1 MKCPYCHSNNT
12 KVLDSRTTEDDTA
25 IRRRR
30 LCEDCK
36 KRFSTYERYEDIT
49 LMVIKKDETR
59 EAYDRSKLINGI
71 VKSCQKRPVSLDQI
85 EQVAKNVEIKINHT
99 GKKEVTST
107 YLGELVMEELKNL
120 DPVAYVRFASVYREF
135 KDVDS
140 FYNEIVNLRDK
151 KDASEEQ

>member
-12 KVLDSRTTEDDTA
+12 RVLDSRATEDDTA

-30 LCEDCK
+30 LCEDCD
-36 KRFSTYERYEDIT
+36 KRFSTYERYEDNTI
-49 LMVIKKDETR
+49 MVIKKDETR
-59 EAYDRSKLINGI
+59 ESFNPSKIISGV
-71 VKSCQKRPVSLDQI
+71 VKSCQKRPVSMDQI
-85 EQVAKNVEIKINHT
+85 EEVAKNVEVKINHT

-107 YLGELVMEELKNL
+107 YIGELVMDELKNL

-140 FYNEIVNLRDK
+140 FYEEILNL
-151 KDASEEQ
+151 KD

>member
-12 KVLDSRTTEDDTA
+12 RVLDSRATEDDTA

-30 LCEDCK
+30 LCEDCD
-36 KRFSTYERYEDIT
+36 KRFSTYERYEDNT
-49 LMVIKKDETR
+49 VMVIKKDETR
-59 EAYDRSKLINGI
+59 ESFNPSKIISGV
-71 VKSCQKRPVSLDQI
+71 VKSCQKRPVSMDQI
-85 EQVAKNVEIKINHT
+85 EEVAKNVEVKINHT

-107 YLGELVMEELKNL
+107 YIGELVMDELKNL

-140 FYNEIVNLRDK
+140 FYDEILNL
-151 KDASEEQ
+151 KD

>member
-12 KVLDSRTTEDDTA
+12 RVLDSRATEDDTA

-30 LCEDCK
+30 LCEDCD
-36 KRFSTYERYEDIT
+36 KRFSTYERYEDNT
-49 LMVIKKDETR
+49 VMVIKKDETR
-59 EAYDRSKLINGI
+59 ESFNPSKIISGV
-71 VKSCQKRPVSLDQI
+71 VKSCQKRPVSMDQI
-85 EQVAKNVEIKINHT
+85 EEVAKNVEVKINHT

-107 YLGELVMEELKNL
+107 YIGELVMDELKDL

-140 FYNEIVNLRDK
+140 FYEEILNL
-151 KDASEEQ
+151 KD

>member
-12 KVLDSRTTEDDTA
+12 RVLDSRATEDDTA

-30 LCEDCK
+30 LCEDCD
-36 KRFSTYERYEDIT
+36 KRFSTYERYEDNT

-59 EAYDRSKLINGI
+59 ESFNPSKIISGV
-71 VKSCQKRPVSLDQI
+71 VKSCQKRPVSMDQI
-85 EQVAKNVEIKINHT
+85 EEVARNVELKVNHT

-107 YLGELVMEELKNL
+107 YIGELVMDELKDL

-140 FYNEIVNLRDK
+140 FYEEILNL
-151 KDASEEQ
+151 KD

>member
-12 KVLDSRTTEDDTA
+12 RVLDSRATEDDTA

-30 LCEDCK
+30 LCEDCD
-36 KRFSTYERYEDIT
+36 KRFSTYERYEDNTI
-49 LMVIKKDETR
+49 MVIKKDETR
-59 EAYDRSKLINGI
+59 ESFNPSKIISGV
-71 VKSCQKRPVSLDQI
+71 VKSCQKRPVSMDQI
-85 EQVAKNVEIKINHT
+85 EEVAKNVEVKINHT

-107 YLGELVMEELKNL
+107 YIGELVMDELKDL

-140 FYNEIVNLRDK
+140 FYEEILNL
-151 KDASEEQ
+151 KD

>member
-12 KVLDSRTTEDDTA
+12 RVLDSRATEDDTA

-30 LCEDCK
+30 LCEDCD
-36 KRFSTYERYEDIT
+36 KRFSTYERYEDNT
-49 LMVIKKDETR
+49 VMVIKKDETR
-59 EAYDRSKLINGI
+59 ESFNPSKIISGV
-71 VKSCQKRPVSLDQI
+71 VKSCQKRSVSMDQI
-85 EQVAKNVEIKINHT
+85 EEVAKNVEVKINHT

-107 YLGELVMEELKNL
+107 YIGELVMDELKDL

-140 FYNEIVNLRDK
+140 FYDEILNF
-151 KDASEEQ
+151 KD